1 MRIKK
6 LTAVLLSAVMAIGMC
21 ACAKEEKKP
30 AFDEAAYLDKV
41 TEEVTGRLSEL
52 STDEGFIELYTSDL
66 PIKDLIDSVKAAK
79 IDTSKD
85 YYELDL
91 ESLSLADIMK
101 AVGRGDYSE
110 DDIPELSETGEGLLK
125 RNIYSIFSSF
135 VNGRKGQ
142 YSLVLSSILG
152 YSRTYV
158 PEEPVSSRARIIP
171 TDKDIYYYVCFVD
184 TGDGALTVSATYL
197 FFDEDLEKELNG
209 MFGDNFKK
217 VSR

>member
-6 LTAVLLSAVMAIGMC
+6 LTAVLLSAVMAISMC
-21 ACAKEEKKP
+21 ACTKEEKKP

-85 YYELDL
+85 YYELEL

-158 PEEPVSSRARIIP
+158 PDEPVSGRARIIP
-171 TDKDIYYYVCFVD
+171 TDKDIYYYVCFID
-184 TGDGALTVSATYL
+184 TGDGALTVNTTYL
-197 FFDEDLEKELNG
+197 FFDEDLEKEFDE
-209 MFGDNFKK
+209 MFGEHFKK
-217 VSR
+217 ISR